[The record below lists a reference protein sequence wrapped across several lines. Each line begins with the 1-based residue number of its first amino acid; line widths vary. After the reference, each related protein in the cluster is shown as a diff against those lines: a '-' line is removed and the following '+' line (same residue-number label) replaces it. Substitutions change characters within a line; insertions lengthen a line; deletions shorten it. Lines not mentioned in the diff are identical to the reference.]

1 MSKVLVISNVTS
13 LDILRILFK
22 ALYQALLGIINIK
35 ESIFMNIQEQIV
47 AAINTTLRNPIYQT
61 LQLLN
66 IKTILKSAN
75 FVKKRDGVAPYFVVL
90 HFVYMLVMNKKISTF
105 RNQSNDSFK
114 KDTYYRL
121 LQHSSYNWRKLLS
134 LSTLKILKLLHKVQS
149 ATSIKVLI
157 LDDTVEGKRGKYI
170 GGSRDELWSNKEK
183 RNIRGINVVS
193 LNYSDG
199 YSNFMID
206 FAIAM
211 GNYARVKFEEFTQE
225 LDFRSIAY
233 KRRLEIMDGKSKIAL
248 DMITRAI
255 KSGIYADYLLVD
267 SWYSKPVFMKHMND
281 IGLKVISR
289 IANNNKIWNF
299 HLKEKTLQ
307 AIYEK
312 YKKLKSAKAGT
323 YGKKIHF
330 TYFSTI
336 VEHNN
341 AGKLKIVFIKTTE
354 NLIPIASTNLEL
366 NDEEIIEIYK
376 RRWDIE
382 QGYKELR
389 EHFGF
394 GKEEN
399 RIYEA
404 LIARITLSLFA
415 YNIVSYIN
423 RISHE
428 PKTIGGLFQDLEC
441 ELYTLSIAM
450 QAFIE
455 IMDKISQID
464 DIINRNEDFI
474 NIVATLRETTQQLLG
489 FRCES

>member
-1 MSKVLVISNVTS
+1 MRL
-13 LDILRILFK
+13 
-22 ALYQALLGIINIK
+22 
-35 ESIFMNIQEQIV
+35 QEQIIS
-47 AAINTTLRNPIYQT
+47 AINTTLKNPIYQT
-61 LQLLN
+61 MQLLN
-66 IKTILKSAN
+66 IKSILKNAN
-75 FVKKRDGVAPYFVVL
+75 FVKKREGASPYLVVL

-105 RNQSNDSFK
+105 MNQSNDSLK

-121 LQHSSYNWRKLLS
+121 LQNSSYNWRKLLS
-134 LSTLKILKLLHKVQS
+134 LTNLKILKQLHKVQDS
-149 ATSIKVLI
+149 SSVKVLI
-157 LDDTVEGKRGKYI
+157 IDDTVEGKTGKYVE
-170 GGSRDELWSNKEK
+170 GSRDALWSNKEK

-199 YSNFMID
+199 YSNFMLD

-225 LDFRSIAY
+225 VDVRTIAY
-233 KRRLEIMDGKSKIAL
+233 KRRLEIMDGKSQIAI
-248 DMITRAI
+248 DMVTRAL

-267 SWYSKPVFMKHMND
+267 SWYSKPAFLKEMND
-281 IGLKVISR
+281 LGLKVISR

-299 HLKEKTLQ
+299 AAKEKTLN

-312 YKKLKSAKAGT
+312 FKNLKKEKAGT
-323 YGKKIHF
+323 YGKKIKF
-330 TYFSTI
+330 KYFSVV
-336 VEHNN
+336 VEHKN
-341 AGKLKIVFIKTTE
+341 AGKIKIVFIKTKE
-354 NLIPIASTNLEL
+354 KLIPIASTDLEIS
-366 NDEEIIEIYK
+366 DEEIIDIYK

-404 LIARITLSLFA
+404 LIARITLSFFS

-428 PKTIGGLFQDLEC
+428 PKTIGGLFKDLEC
-441 ELYTLSIAM
+441 ELHTLSISM

-455 IMDKISQID
+455 IMDKIAQID
-464 DIINRNEDFI
+464 DIVKRNKDFTSI
-474 NIVATLRETTQQLLG
+474 ITTLRSTTQDLLG

>member
-1 MSKVLVISNVTS
+1 
-13 LDILRILFK
+13 
-22 ALYQALLGIINIK
+22 
-35 ESIFMNIQEQIV
+35 MNLQEQILS
-47 AAINTTLRNPIYQT
+47 AINTTLKNPIYQT

-66 IKTILKSAN
+66 IKSILKSAN
-75 FVKKRDGVAPYFVVL
+75 FVKKREGVAPYLVVL
-90 HFVYMLVMNKKISTF
+90 HFVYMLVMNKKIATF
-105 RNQSNDSFK
+105 MNQSNESFK

-121 LQHSSYNWRKLLS
+121 LQNSSYNWRKLLS
-134 LSTLKILKLLHKVQS
+134 LSTLKIVKLLHKVQDAKS
-149 ATSIKVLI
+149 VKVFI
-157 LDDTVEGKRGKYI
+157 IDDTVEGKTGKYI
-170 GGSRDELWSNKEK
+170 EGSRDGLWSNKEK
-183 RNIRGINVVS
+183 RTIRGINIVS

-199 YSNFMID
+199 YSSFMLD

-211 GNYARVKFEEFTQE
+211 GNYARVKLEEFAQE
-225 LDFRSIAY
+225 LNSKTTAY
-233 KRRLEIMDGKSKIAL
+233 KRRLEIMEGKSQIAI
-248 DMITRAI
+248 DMVKRAI
-255 KSGIYADYLLVD
+255 KSGLYADYLLVD
-267 SWYSKPVFMKHMND
+267 SWYSKPVFIKEMND
-281 IGLKVISR
+281 LGLKVISR

-299 HLKEKTLQ
+299 TGKEKTLN

-312 YKKLKSAKAGT
+312 QKKLKDAKSGK
-323 YGKKIHF
+323 YGKKISF
-330 TYFSTI
+330 TYFSAV
-336 VEHNN
+336 VEHKN
-341 AGKLKIVFIKTTE
+341 AGNIKIVFLKTSD
-354 NLIPIASTNLEL
+354 NLIPIASTDLEI

-404 LIARITLSLFA
+404 LIARMTLSFFA

-428 PKTIGGLFQDLEC
+428 PKTIGGLFKDLEC

-455 IMDKISQID
+455 IMDKIAQIET
-464 DIINRNEDFI
+464 IVNRNEDFM
-474 NIVATLRETTQQLLG
+474 NIIATLRSTTQELLG

>member
-1 MSKVLVISNVTS
+1 
-13 LDILRILFK
+13 
-22 ALYQALLGIINIK
+22 
-35 ESIFMNIQEQIV
+35 MNLQEQII
-47 AAINTTLRNPIYQT
+47 AAINATLRNPIYQT
-61 LQLLN
+61 MQLLN
-66 IKTILKSAN
+66 IKSILKSAN
-75 FVKKRDGVAPYFVVL
+75 FVKKREGVAPYLVVL

-105 RNQSNDSFK
+105 INQRGNSFK

-121 LQHSSYNWRKLLS
+121 LQNSGYNWRKLLS
-134 LSTLKILKLLHKVQS
+134 LSTLKILKLLHKVQDS
-149 ATSIKVLI
+149 KAVKVFI
-157 LDDTVEGKRGKYI
+157 VDDTVEGKTGKYVE
-170 GGSRDELWSNKEK
+170 GSRDALWSNKEK
-183 RNIRGINVVS
+183 RNIRGVNVVS

-206 FAIAM
+206 FAISM

-225 LDFRSIAY
+225 LDFRTMAY
-233 KRRLEIMDGKSKIAL
+233 KRRLEIMDGKSKIAI
-248 DMITRAI
+248 DMVKRAI

-267 SWYSKPVFMKHMND
+267 SWYSKPIFIKEMND
-281 IGLKVISR
+281 LGLKVISR

-299 HLKEKTLQ
+299 MGKEKTLN
-307 AIYEK
+307 ALYEK
-312 YKKLKSAKAGT
+312 FKKITKEKAGKH
-323 YGKKIHF
+323 GKKIQF
-330 TYFSTI
+330 KYFSVV
-336 VEHNN
+336 VEHKN
-341 AGKLKIVFIKTTE
+341 AGNIKIVFIKTSD
-354 NLIPIASTNLEL
+354 NLIPIASTDLEID
-366 NDEEIIEIYK
+366 DEEIIEIYK

-404 LIARITLSLFA
+404 LIARMTLSFFA

-428 PKTIGGLFQDLEC
+428 PKTIGGLFKDLEC

-450 QAFIE
+450 QAFIQ
-455 IMDKISQID
+455 IMDKIAQIET
-464 DIINRNEDFI
+464 IVNRNEDFTSI
-474 NIVATLRETTQQLLG
+474 IATLRSTTQELLG